1 MYLATIITLS
11 SKHGTKGH
19 NMKTQH
25 IETEFR
31 AQLSTDR
38 IVSVEERY
46 NDNDGAYQIA
56 HGFDVNGNAI
66 KLCNRGFASIPNYIS
81 ETAKRRFTLQRL
93 AMKRQRQYEQASA
106 AGNIR
111 VRVIARHHK
120 QLILETLK
128 TF

>member
-1 MYLATIITLS
+1 MLFAPIIPLS

-31 AQLSTDR
+31 AQLAADR
-38 IVSVEERY
+38 IVSVEDRY
-46 NDNDGAYQIA
+46 NDNDGVYQIA
-56 HGFDVNGNAI
+56 HGFDAIGNAI
-66 KLCNRGFASIPNYIS
+66 KLCNRGFTSFPNYVS
-81 ETAKRRFTLQRL
+81 ENAKRRVFLQRL
-93 AMKRQRQYEQASA
+93 AIKRQRQYEQASA